1 VTAFLLCALL
11 VVTAPWQVPA
21 QRAKPP
27 TAVHDT
33 VRVFMQPPPVVNV
46 EAPSQVSSIVLGII
60 GAFLLGLQ
68 VWIMLRQTDAL
79 NRQTA
84 LSVKQTELQGHQ
96 TEAISRQTA
105 LMDKQTVLQE
115 QQATARRDEAIGTFY
130 RIAFDLVDEFRK
142 ANVMTGTPI
151 PANSD
156 THPRQMLREAA
167 RLFAPLGNA
176 FVLAATETAYA
187 LERYFVDVEAY
198 NQRPGGRDGADR
210 WHAVQM
216 AREQVGIR
224 LDMTNWHIEDGL
236 RRKYDSGKE
245 YDFRLLCPMPPGIAK
260 AIGGPTAQAPES
272 SGEQT

>member
-1 VTAFLLCALL
+1 MTTFLLCALL

-21 QRAKPP
+21 RRAKPP
-27 TAVHDT
+27 TVVHDT
-33 VRVFMQPPPVVNV
+33 VRVIIQPPPNV
-46 EAPSQVSSIVLGII
+46 EAPSQLSSIVLGIV

-68 VWIMLRQTDAL
+68 VWIMLRQTDAM

-84 LSVKQTELQGHQ
+84 LSVKQTELQGK
-96 TEAISRQTA
+96 QTA
-105 LMDKQTVLQE
+105 LQE

-210 WHAVQM
+210 WHAVQK

-224 LDMTNWHIEDGL
+224 LDMTNLHIEDGL